1 MRAISHT
8 EATNLAEMIE
18 QVVDDH
24 APIIIT
30 GAQKKAAVLISLDDY
45 NAWQETLYLMRSPA
59 NAERLQKAVTD
70 YKQNKNVDAR
80 ELIED

>member
-8 EATNLAEMIE
+8 EANNLAEMIE
-18 QVVDDH
+18 QVVNDH
-24 APIIIT
+24 TPIIIT
-30 GAQKKAAVLISLDDY
+30 GTQKKAAVLISLEDY

-59 NAERLQKAVTD
+59 NAERLQKALAD
-70 YKQNKNVDAR
+70 YRENKNFHTH